1 MSVTNMTSENFK
13 ALTENTQVP
22 VLIDFFAPWCSP
34 CRMLSPIID
43 EIAEE
48 AKAVKVCKV
57 NIDDEQNLAAKFSV
71 MSVPT
76 LVLIKDNQISS
87 MVGLRSK
94 AEILEFING

>member
-13 ALTENTQVP
+13 ALTENAQVP

-57 NIDDEQNLAAKFSV
+57 KIDEEQSLASRFSV

-76 LVLIKDNQISS
+76 LVLIKENRVSS

-94 AEILEFING
+94 AEILEFISK

>member
-13 ALTENTQVP
+13 ALTENAQVP

-57 NIDDEQNLAAKFSV
+57 NIDEEQSLASRFSV

-76 LVLIKDNQISS
+76 LVLIKENQISS
-87 MVGLRSK
+87 MVGFRSK
-94 AEILEFING
+94 AEILEFISK

>member
-13 ALTENTQVP
+13 ALTENAQVP

-57 NIDDEQNLAAKFSV
+57 NIDEEQSLASRFSV

-76 LVLIKDNQISS
+76 LVLIKENRVSS

-94 AEILEFING
+94 AEILEFISK